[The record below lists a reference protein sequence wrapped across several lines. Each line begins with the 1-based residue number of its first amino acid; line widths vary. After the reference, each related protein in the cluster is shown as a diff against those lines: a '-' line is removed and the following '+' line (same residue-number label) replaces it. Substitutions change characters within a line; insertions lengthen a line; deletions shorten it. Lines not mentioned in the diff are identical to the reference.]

1 MQVNLNSSVGQTRPN
16 FKARFANDRDT
27 QNVLKKMIDTDPVTT
42 LAIKLALE
50 DSPDKSLVK
59 AEESFIP
66 YAFFERRPTFEF
78 WRAPRNNKY
87 CKLKCSQRY
96 FDTLL
101 REICWNSSQYGN
113 PSTFREKVD
122 TRIFLDAPCHD
133 IAKDDYYMKKAKE
146 MIQNNKDI
154 NLVTKKKLL
163 VEQISSLREKV
174 KTIDTKI
181 VKDTVEFIKKY

>member
-1 MQVNLNSSVGQTRPN
+1 MKVNLNSSVGQTRPN

-59 AEESFIP
+59 AEESFIS
-66 YAFFERRPTFEF
+66 YALFERRPTFEF
-78 WRAPRNNKY
+78 WRTPRNNKY

-96 FDTLL
+96 FNSLL
-101 REICWNSSQYGN
+101 LEICWNRSDYGN

-122 TRIFLDAPCHD
+122 TRIFLDTPCRD
-133 IAKDDYYMKKAKE
+133 IAEYDYYIKKAKE
-146 MIQNNKDI
+146 MIQNNKDS

-163 VEQISSLREKV
+163 EEQISSLRKKV
-174 KTIDTKI
+174 KAIDTKF
-181 VKDTVEFIKKY
+181 VKDTAKFIKKY